1 MKKIILFSLLL
12 VMVLTLSGC
21 GQKQNQPSSTP
32 TPETQPVANNNTN
45 NDQGVL
51 QGQVDVSMI
60 NFTFSPA
67 SITIKKGTIVTWKNN
82 DSASHQVAADEAPTT
97 VYTNSLVSQVMAPNQ
112 TFSFTFDELGTYNY
126 HCKIHPQ
133 MKGSI
138 IVVE

>member
-1 MKKIILFSLLL
+1 MKKIILFSLSL

-21 GQKQNQPSSTP
+21 GQNQPSTTL
-32 TPETQPVANNNTN
+32 TPEIQPVANNNTN
-45 NDQGVL
+45 NNQGVL
-51 QGQVDVSMI
+51 QGQVEVLMI

-82 DSASHQVAADEAPTT
+82 DSASHQVAADESPTT

-112 TFSFTFDELGTYNY
+112 TFSFTFDELGTFNY

-133 MKGSI
+133 MKGSV